1 MRWVNLR
8 TLKTMRRMSHRGPW
22 ARFKR
27 VWETQWEVR
36 GVMSSRVA
44 CLLLCFK
51 SNASGPNIRN
61 WWKLVIKDDQIV
73 SRGLLFDGFI
83 HFFGASWWHYI
94 WSGGCAV
101 LKMPRSYGWEKS
113 DGGGQFMY
121 NGHTFGCILHE
132 PRATQLL
139 ILSKHDLDGTD
150 ESVEVI
156 LYKAVCRGLGVE
168 ETTHAPSLVEFKHVA
183 TSCDIHQFCPYA
195 NAFKTL
201 HPNSKHIKTLSED
214 RVHHT
219 MC

>member
-1 MRWVNLR
+1 MVQDQIYEID
-8 TLKTMRRMSHRGPW
+8 G
-22 ARFKR
+22 
-27 VWETQWEVR
+27 
-36 GVMSSRVA
+36 
-44 CLLLCFK
+44 
-51 SNASGPNIRN
+51 N
-61 WWKLVIKDDQIV
+61 WWSKMIKLYQ
-73 SRGLLFDGFI
+73 GLRFDCFI

-94 WSGGCAV
+94 QIGGCAI

-195 NAFKTL
+195 NAFKAL